1 MVQGLT
7 AGRAAIA
14 SLQAARTK
22 THSRTHAGLQWNET
36 RSRKGQLKTQEMHS
50 WNAEP
55 GLTQNLLVGW
65 EKPPTGVLKLNVDG
79 AIFKD
84 QHRARVG
91 IIFRDAAGDVI
102 LAASKKEY
110 AVNDLAK
117 VELLAMLRGLQ
128 LCLPVGIEELIL
140 ESDSLMM
147 ATQLEE
153 EEESWFLGNIIM
165 ETKQLMAKFRC
176 CTIQHVGQVGNEAA
190 HNLARHA
197 WHVDDIVTWWDSC
210 PDFVWVDKSM

>member
-1 MVQGLT
+1 MVHEGIEDPATRTSNGTCFLFVEVTSKGKHKSEQGAKL
-7 AGRAAIA
+7 
-14 SLQAARTK
+14 
-22 THSRTHAGLQWNET
+22 H
-36 RSRKGQLKTQEMHS
+36 
-50 WNAEP
+50 
-55 GLTQNLLVGW
+55 VGW

-110 AVNDLAK
+110 VVNDLAK
-117 VELLAMLRGLQ
+117 LELLAMLSGLQ
-128 LCLPVGIEELIL
+128 LCLPLGIEELIL

-147 ATQLEE
+147 ATQLED

-165 ETKQLMAKFRC
+165 ETKQLMARFRY
-176 CTIQHVGQVGNEAA
+176 CTIQHVGQVGNVAA
-190 HNLARHA
+190 HNLATHA
-197 WHVDDIVTWWDSC
+197 WHVVDIVTWWDSC
-210 PDFVWVDKSM
+210 PGWTSLM